1 MHHLRQFNIRENEF
15 EQTVMSSKIGS
26 KQEASPPLSSSPTYS
41 LSEESSGINASN
53 AINNRSSRS
62 ISTNFDSNGPV
73 SPSESSSSS
82 GSQASSIS
90 SASKRPMSME
100 EKRLRQYS
108 ESSLIP
114 NANISS
120 TRARH
125 QSDGNVH
132 LRTRSKRFQT
142 SRNSIDSRKSDM
154 SMKNHLGKVGHHYIN
169 IFRFLNLSIKLK
181 TVV

>member
-1 MHHLRQFNIRENEF
+1 
-15 EQTVMSSKIGS
+15 MSSKISS

-41 LSEESSGINASN
+41 LSEESQYINASN

-120 TRARH
+120 TR
-125 QSDGNVH
+125 G
-132 LRTRSKRFQT
+132 
-142 SRNSIDSRKSDM
+142 M
-154 SMKNHLGKVGHHYIN
+154 
-169 IFRFLNLSIKLK
+169 IFKYL
-181 TVV
+181 

>member
-1 MHHLRQFNIRENEF
+1 
-15 EQTVMSSKIGS
+15 MSSKIGS
-26 KQEASPPLSSSPTYS
+26 KQETSPPLSSSPTYS
-41 LSEESSGINASN
+41 LSEESQYINASN

-120 TRARH
+120 TRGMIFEHLSLITEHCWLRRFCCRIYVANPILLLLQLATNLMVMFTFGLD
-125 QSDGNVH
+125 QSAFKHHEIVSIAGNPIC
-132 LRTRSKRFQT
+132 RWR
-142 SRNSIDSRKSDM
+142 I
-154 SMKNHLGKVGHHYIN
+154 I
-169 IFRFLNLSIKLK
+169 
-181 TVV
+181 